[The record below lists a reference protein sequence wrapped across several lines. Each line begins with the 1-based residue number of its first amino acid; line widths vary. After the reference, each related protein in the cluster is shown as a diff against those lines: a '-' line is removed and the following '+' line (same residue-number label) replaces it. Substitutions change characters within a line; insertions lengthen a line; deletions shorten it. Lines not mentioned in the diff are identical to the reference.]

1 MVYMSS
7 GVESTGGQTLIDRV
21 GDFSGVF
28 KTEGEETGLEEPVN
42 RKEIGHTSY
51 M

>member
-7 GVESTGGQTLIDRV
+7 GVESARGKTLIDRI

-28 KTEGEETGLEEPVN
+28 KAEREETGLEEPVN
-42 RKEIGHTSY
+42 R
-51 M
+51 